1 MLQVVEMSGEGEEA
15 VKEVGERL
23 ADGWGEEEEGDEG
36 VESVEQSSS
45 VVHGDDGEVR
55 YIA

>member
-1 MLQVVEMSGEGEEA
+1 MSGEGEEA

-23 ADGWGEEEEGDEG
+23 ADGWGEEGDEG

-55 YIA
+55 YCHGLR